1 MVKTSAGPGPDEGT
15 ARSRGAATDTA
26 PGSGTAGGTAGDLDD
41 RTLLELDEVPVHG
54 QGR

>member
-1 MVKTSAGPGPDEGT
+1 MVKTSAGPGPDEGA
-15 ARSRGAATDTA
+15 ARSRGTVA
-26 PGSGTAGGTAGDLDD
+26 AGGTADDLDD